1 MELLTPRFRLRPW
14 QPEDAES
21 LYQLARDPD
30 VGPPAGWYPHT
41 SIENSREI
49 IQTVLSDP
57 ETYAI
62 LGRRDGLLR
71 GSCGIFPTQASSVTD
86 EPELGYWVGKAFW
99 RRGTARECVQA
110 LLVRCFTALGAQRV
124 WCSYFD
130 GNEPSRRCMESCG
143 FRPHHREDH
152 VLWPI
157 TGETKTVY
165 YESITLPDWQAE
177 TAALEE

>member
-30 VGPPAGWYPHT
+30 VGSPAGWYPHT

-71 GSCGIFPTQASSVTD
+71 GSCGIFPTQASGVTD

-99 RRGTARECVQA
+99 RLHGAWRAARLV
-110 LLVRCFTALGAQRV
+110 LLL
-124 WCSYFD
+124 
-130 GNEPSRRCMESCG
+130 
-143 FRPHHREDH
+143 
-152 VLWPI
+152 
-157 TGETKTVY
+157 
-165 YESITLPDWQAE
+165 
-177 TAALEE
+177 